1 MKEDYYVTVGINHH
15 DNKFDGNIQ
24 RFFLNGL
31 NDSQSQML
39 WALLRGLQKVNKK

>member
-24 RFFLNGL
+24 RFFFGL
-31 NDSQSQML
+31 NDSQSKML